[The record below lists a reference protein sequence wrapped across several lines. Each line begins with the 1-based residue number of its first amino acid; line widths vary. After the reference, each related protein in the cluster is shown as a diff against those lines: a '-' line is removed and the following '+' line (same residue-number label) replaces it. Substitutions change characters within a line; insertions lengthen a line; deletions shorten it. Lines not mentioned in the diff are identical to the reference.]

1 MQRARSASNR
11 TPMTT
16 MGMMMSRS
24 VWWLRPPE
32 LAAAAAAVVEVAA
45 GAELVVEAGA
55 EAGDVEE
62 AEGVDC
68 VATAVSTTV
77 KPPAAR
83 EMNTLRGFP
92 VVSCPR
98 TLVAEA
104 KAMAAI
110 V

>member
-1 MQRARSASNR
+1 M

-16 MGMMMSRS
+16 TGMMMSRR
-24 VWWLRPPE
+24 VWWLSPPE
-32 LAAAAAAVVEVAA
+32 LAAAAAAAVVDVAA

-55 EAGDVEE
+55 DAGEVDE

-77 KPPAAR
+77 TPPAAR
-83 EMNTLRGFP
+83 EMNTLSGLP

-98 TLVAEA
+98 TLVADA
-104 KAMAAI
+104 KAMAATA
-110 V
+110 